1 MSLSSCSYRPDQTR
15 HALSR
20 PSVVSPL
27 SRTLFTFKT
36 PIFKIFMAATTNP
49 LMLRSPSPPPYAPP
63 VDPEI
68 RSSLSPAAR
77 RLFCSALPSSFL
89 SPRTLRSFKLFIPFL
104 EPSSTFSPMLY
115 HYPLFRFSLSPLSG
129 LLFYSLSMHMFHTPS
144 TPLDRL
150 FLLRHYLYHAPFA
163 HPLLH
168 LPWFSFRFSL
178 ASLVDCALRGSRP
191 RCALDLCIFALSS
204 LTS

>member
-115 HYPLFRFSLSPLSG
+115 HYPLFPFPIIWAVV
-129 LLFYSLSMHMFHTPS
+129 LLVIDAYVPYPS

-178 ASLVDCALRGSRP
+178 ASLVDCVLRGSRP
-191 RCALDLCIFALSS
+191 RCALDLCIFASSS

>member
-129 LLFYSLSMHMFHTPS
+129 LLFYSLSMHMFHT
-144 TPLDRL
+144 
-150 FLLRHYLYHAPFA
+150 
-163 HPLLH
+163 HPLL
-168 LPWFSFRFSL
+168 
-178 ASLVDCALRGSRP
+178 
-191 RCALDLCIFALSS
+191 
-204 LTS
+204 